1 MQPILLVLHVLAGI
15 AIVALVLM
23 QHGRGADAG
32 ASFGA
37 GASQT
42 MFGSQGSTPFLVKV
56 TMILAAV
63 FFTILPNH
71 SEAVIWIAA
80 VADPMAAFFYLL
92 SFFQNPF
99 LLATQQL

>member
-63 FFTILPNH
+63 FFITSI
-71 SEAVIWIAA
+71 S
-80 VADPMAAFFYLL
+80 L
-92 SFFQNPF
+92 SYMVSDSKPSSVVLELDNKNVESGQ
-99 LLATQQL
+99 